1 MNILVCVKQVPDT
14 TEIKIDPQT
23 NTLLRSGVPS
33 IPNPYDIC
41 ALELAVRCKKEQG
54 ASVTVLTMGPEQA
67 KTALRECM
75 TLGADHAYLVSDRL
89 FGGSDTLA
97 TSYILS
103 TAIRKLEQ
111 DNGTYDLILC
121 GKQAI
126 DGDTAQVGPEIA
138 EELGR
143 PQITYA
149 ADFTLAEQEI
159 QVKRESDEGYD
170 IIGASL
176 PALVTVVKTN
186 FPPLVPTMKSKL
198 AANRAVIPVITSIDL
213 AIDSARCG
221 LKGSPTKVRKT
232 FVTPRR
238 GKNAIKISGEN
249 PEEAARQLVETLR
262 QAQVL

>member
-14 TEIKIDPQT
+14 MEIKIDPET
-23 NTLLRSGVPS
+23 NTLLRNGVPS
-33 IPNPYDIC
+33 IANPYDIC
-41 ALELAVRCKKEQG
+41 ALELAVRCKKEHG

-67 KTALRECM
+67 KAVLKECLS
-75 TLGADHAYLVSDRL
+75 LGADHAYLVSDRL

-103 TAIRKLEQ
+103 TAIRRLEQ
-111 DNGTYDLILC
+111 EHGVYDLILC

-149 ADFTLAEQEI
+149 ADLTLAGEEI
-159 QVKRESDEGYD
+159 HVKRETDDGYD
-170 IIGASL
+170 IIGAKL
-176 PALVTVVKTN
+176 PALATVIKTN

-198 AANRAVIPVITSIDL
+198 AANRAVIPVITSNDLEIDP
-213 AIDSARCG
+213 ARCG
-221 LKGSPTKVRKT
+221 LKGSPTKGRKT
-232 FVTPRR
+232 FVPPR
-238 GKNAIKISGEN
+238 GKKTIKISGEN
-249 PEEAARQLVETLR
+249 PEEAARQLVEAFR

>member
-14 TEIKIDPQT
+14 TEIKIDPET
-23 NTLLRSGVPS
+23 NTLLRNGVPS
-33 IPNPYDIC
+33 IANPYDIC
-41 ALELAVRCKKEQG
+41 ALELAVRCKKEHG

-67 KTALRECM
+67 KAVLKECLS
-75 TLGADHAYLVSDRL
+75 LGADHAYLVSDRL

-111 DNGTYDLILC
+111 EHGVYDLILC

-149 ADFTLAEQEI
+149 ADFTLAGEEI
-159 QVKRESDEGYD
+159 HVKRETDDGYD
-170 IIGASL
+170 IIGAKL
-176 PALVTVVKTN
+176 PALATVIKTN

-198 AANRAVIPVITSIDL
+198 AANRAVIPVITSNDLEIDP
-213 AIDSARCG
+213 ARCG

-232 FVTPRR
+232 FVPPR
-238 GKNAIKISGEN
+238 GKKTIKINGEN
-249 PEEAARQLVETLR
+249 PEEAAKQLVEAFR

>member
-14 TEIKIDPQT
+14 TEIKIDPET
-23 NTLLRSGVPS
+23 NTLLRNGVPS
-33 IPNPYDIC
+33 IANPYDIC
-41 ALELAVRCKKEQG
+41 ALELAVRCKKEHG

-67 KTALRECM
+67 KAVLKECLS
-75 TLGADHAYLVSDRL
+75 LGADHAYLVSDRL

-103 TAIRKLEQ
+103 TAIRRLEQ
-111 DNGTYDLILC
+111 EHGVYDLILC

-149 ADFTLAEQEI
+149 ADFTLAGEEI
-159 QVKRESDEGYD
+159 HVKRETDDGYD
-170 IIGASL
+170 IIGAKL
-176 PALVTVVKTN
+176 PALATVIKTN

-198 AANRAVIPVITSIDL
+198 AANRAVIPVITSNDLEIDP
-213 AIDSARCG
+213 ARCG

-232 FVTPRR
+232 FVPPR
-238 GKNAIKISGEN
+238 GKKTIKINGEN
-249 PEEAARQLVETLR
+249 PEEAARQLMEAFR

>member
-14 TEIKIDPQT
+14 TEIKIDPET
-23 NTLLRSGVPS
+23 NTLLRNGVPS
-33 IPNPYDIC
+33 IANPYDIC
-41 ALELAVRCKKEQG
+41 ALELAVRCKKEHG

-67 KTALRECM
+67 KAVLKECLS
-75 TLGADHAYLVSDRL
+75 LGADHAYLVSDRL

-103 TAIRKLEQ
+103 TAIRRLEQ
-111 DNGTYDLILC
+111 EHGVYDLILC

-138 EELGR
+138 EGLGR

-149 ADFTLAEQEI
+149 ADLTLAGEEI
-159 QVKRESDEGYD
+159 HVKRETDDGYD
-170 IIGASL
+170 IIGAKL
-176 PALVTVVKTN
+176 PALATVIKTN

-198 AANRAVIPVITSIDL
+198 AANRAVIPVITSNDLEIDP
-213 AIDSARCG
+213 ARCG

-232 FVTPRR
+232 FVPPR
-238 GKNAIKISGEN
+238 GKKTIKISGEN
-249 PEEAARQLVETLR
+249 PEEAARQLVEAFR